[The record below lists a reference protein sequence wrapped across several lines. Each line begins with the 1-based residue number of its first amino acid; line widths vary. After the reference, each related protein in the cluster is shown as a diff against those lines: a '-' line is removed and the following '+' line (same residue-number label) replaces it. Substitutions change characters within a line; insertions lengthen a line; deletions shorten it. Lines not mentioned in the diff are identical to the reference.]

1 MTARQTSNL
10 WSIALGMAV
19 ISLLMAMFVTYQQ
32 YDLVS
37 CLADRDAEV
46 RIRTS
51 AIAAATDA
59 ERIADL
65 RLLRDGTPEARQAAI
80 SARANTDRV
89 RAAHPAPNV
98 EPCG

>member
-10 WSIALGMAV
+10 WNIALVMAV
-19 ISLLMAMFVTYQQ
+19 ISLLVAFFVAYRQ
-32 YDLVS
+32 YDLVN
-37 CLADRDAEV
+37 CLAERDAEV

-51 AIAAATDA
+51 AIANATDS

-65 RLLRDGTPEARQAAI
+65 ALLRNSTPETRQAAI
-80 SARANTDRV
+80 AARANTDLV